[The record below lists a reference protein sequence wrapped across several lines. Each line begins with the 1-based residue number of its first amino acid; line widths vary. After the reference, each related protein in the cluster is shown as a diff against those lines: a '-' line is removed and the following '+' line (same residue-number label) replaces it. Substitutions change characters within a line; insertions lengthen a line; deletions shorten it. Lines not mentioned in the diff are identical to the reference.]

1 MHPYMALAVTHERI
15 ADYLRV
21 AEANQRARGAKPA
34 TTRPRSWRRRHDQAR
49 AAALCEAGC

>member
-1 MHPYMALAVTHERI
+1 VHPYLALAVAHERI

-34 TTRPRSWRRRHDQAR
+34 TTRPRSWRRRHDQAH